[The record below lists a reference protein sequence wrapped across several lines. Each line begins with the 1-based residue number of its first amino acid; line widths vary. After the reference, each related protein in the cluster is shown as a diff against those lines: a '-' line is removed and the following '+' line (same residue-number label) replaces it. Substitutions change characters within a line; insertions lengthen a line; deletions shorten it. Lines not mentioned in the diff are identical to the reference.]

1 MPTETEIVQ
10 LKKEIHHLREYIS
23 GLKQENKEQS
33 LRIGE
38 LESQL
43 LNNKNREL
51 LLKESQLLQSKDL
64 LRKNVED
71 VLADEKE
78 KIEEVKKQ
86 NAEFQ
91 EQIKRLKK
99 VNEDNDLYIKKL
111 QLENNQVKKQ
121 LIEFGKKHEA
131 TDFINEVR
139 VREDAIRKKESEYQ
153 KIVLQ
158 WNQLRD
164 QMEEVL
170 SENRVL
176 RQLADVPEN
185 YGIDIAKI
193 QMGDRLKIEDYKAK
207 IRILKQEVDDLESE
221 RAKLKHR
228 LTYLANAADLNEP
241 PFNGLTP
248 EQKVEVARY
257 AQCLYEGTE
266 FITPERY
273 DLLKEIQNLKTKL
286 ELLENQ
292 NSQYRIDGIYRITGQ
307 VGNNKKDKKDN
318 CTGS

>member
-121 LIEFGKKHEA
+121 LS
-131 TDFINEVR
+131 T
-139 VREDAIRKKESEYQ
+139 S
-153 KIVLQ
+153 L
-158 WNQLRD
+158 
-164 QMEEVL
+164 
-170 SENRVL
+170 
-176 RQLADVPEN
+176 
-185 YGIDIAKI
+185 
-193 QMGDRLKIEDYKAK
+193 
-207 IRILKQEVDDLESE
+207 
-221 RAKLKHR
+221 
-228 LTYLANAADLNEP
+228 
-241 PFNGLTP
+241 
-248 EQKVEVARY
+248 
-257 AQCLYEGTE
+257 
-266 FITPERY
+266 
-273 DLLKEIQNLKTKL
+273 
-286 ELLENQ
+286 
-292 NSQYRIDGIYRITGQ
+292 
-307 VGNNKKDKKDN
+307 
-318 CTGS
+318 